1 MLLKEEINKYLN
13 YCKFQ
18 KELDD
23 KTIKAYKA
31 DLEQFITVIG
41 ENNPDKEMLNAYLVY
56 LHRMYKQKT
65 VKRKIASVKALFH
78 YLEEEELIEIN
89 PFHKVKTKFREE
101 VILPKIIPRDIIEQ
115 LLNHLY
121 KERSIK
127 EYSEWRKKIILRDIA
142 VVETLFSTGLRISE
156 LCHLQNKY
164 VDLKNGVL
172 CIQGKGGK
180 ERYLQIGN
188 NDVLSIL
195 NAYKKSFEDEIKKQG
210 YFFVNRY
217 GNALSEQSARSMIHK
232 YAGEI
237 QADINI
243 TPHMFRHSF
252 AHYLINMPDNIELNS
267 YYVMKRFVVDE
278 IVKYDNPYPFVHG
291 LALRV
296 TRNIANVEIRHDD
309 RMAGTSGYNL
319 HGLIRLWLN
328 GFTAFSEKP
337 LRLASVSG
345 VVCASAGI
353 IYALIIII
361 RKLLGNITASGYSS
375 MMAALLFFCGV
386 IMLFLG
392 LLGEYIGRMYICI
405 NNAPQ
410 YAIRETKNIEIGLEQ
425 EQISKRE

>member
-195 NAYKKSFEDEIKKQG
+195 NAYKKYFEDEIKKQG

-252 AHYLINMPDNIELNS
+252 ATLLLESDVDIRYIQRMLGHSSIKTTEIYTNVSTSKQNSILTAKHPLNS
-267 YYVMKRFVVDE
+267 MHID
-278 IVKYDNPYPFVHG
+278 
-291 LALRV
+291 
-296 TRNIANVEIRHDD
+296 
-309 RMAGTSGYNL
+309 
-319 HGLIRLWLN
+319 
-328 GFTAFSEKP
+328 
-337 LRLASVSG
+337 
-345 VVCASAGI
+345 
-353 IYALIIII
+353 
-361 RKLLGNITASGYSS
+361 IT
-375 MMAALLFFCGV
+375 M
-386 IMLFLG
+386 
-392 LLGEYIGRMYICI
+392 
-405 NNAPQ
+405 
-410 YAIRETKNIEIGLEQ
+410 
-425 EQISKRE
+425 